1 MAAKRKA
8 LGRGLSALMDELGT
22 AATPAPAAGDGLVA
36 LPVGLIDANPDQPRR
51 NFDEQELHEL
61 ADSIRTRGVLQPIL
75 VRPAGDGRYQIVAGE
90 RRWRA
95 CQIAGLHEL
104 PAIVRDFSESD
115 SYEAAI
121 IENVQRADLDPL
133 EEAQGYRR
141 LIADFGHTQE
151 MVAAATGKSR
161 SHVANLL
168 RLLELPES
176 VQTLLQGGQ
185 LTVGHAKAVLQ
196 AADADALAQ
205 LIVEQGLTV
214 RQAEEAARRSHEPH
228 RAPRA
233 HVEARRDADIELLET
248 ELQEVLGM
256 PVTLRARGGTGTLTI
271 RYSSLDQLDTIVQK
285 LQP

>member
-1 MAAKRKA
+1 MAAKRKG
-8 LGRGLSALMDELGT
+8 LGRGLSALMDEMG
-22 AATPAPAAGDGLVA
+22 AAAAPAGEGLA
-36 LPVGLIDANPDQPRR
+36 PLPVGLIDANPDQPRR
-51 NFDEQELHEL
+51 NFDEGELREL

-95 CQIAGLHEL
+95 CQLAGLHEL
-104 PAIVRDFSESD
+104 PAIIRDFSESD

-141 LIADFGHTQE
+141 LIAEYGHTQE

-168 RLLELPES
+168 RLLELPEA
-176 VQTLLQGGQ
+176 VQALLHDGL

-196 AADADALAQ
+196 AADPIALAQ
-205 LIVEQGLTV
+205 LIVAEGLTV
-214 RQAEEAARRSHEPH
+214 RAAEAAARRSHEP
-228 RAPRA
+228 RRPAKAPA
-233 HVEARRDADIELLET
+233 APARDADIELLET
-248 ELQEVLGM
+248 ELKEALGM
-256 PVTLRARGGTGTLTI
+256 PVQVRAKGNRGTLTI
-271 RYSSLDQLDTIVQK
+271 RYSSLDQLDHIIQK